1 MNDPDWTR
9 GIQETAK
16 ALQHDKVDVKK
27 PEKIEDKKS
36 KRRKGKKSKRKVDA
50 LVR

>member
-9 GIQETAK
+9 GIQTTAK
-16 ALQHDKVDVKK
+16 TLQYDKMDVIK
-27 PEKIEDKKS
+27 PERTDDKKS
-36 KRRKGKKSKRKVDA
+36 KRKNKKSKRKYDA